1 MEPQKDPNPNYL
13 PYPPNPQQGG
23 DEIDLR
29 ELFKALWKGKWI
41 IIATT
46 FIFAIG
52 SVLYA
57 LSLPN
62 IYKAD
67 ALLSKLVFEQAA
79 KKTNQKTRGNYP
91 ATVAI

>member
-1 MEPQKDPNPNYL
+1 MEPQKESNPNYL
-13 PYPPNPQQGG
+13 PYPPQSKSTD

-46 FIFAIG
+46 FIFVIG

-57 LSLPN
+57 LSFPN

-67 ALLSKLVFEQAA
+67 ALLAPTESS
-79 KKTNQKTRGNYP
+79 NGG
-91 ATVAI
+91 

>member
-1 MEPQKDPNPNYL
+1 MEPQKESNPNYL
-13 PYPPNPQQGG
+13 PYPPNPHHGD

-57 LSLPN
+57 MSLPN

-67 ALLSKLVFEQAA
+67 ALLA
-79 KKTNQKTRGNYP
+79 
-91 ATVAI
+91 